1 MIHTFKI
8 NPDIEDQLKEF
19 NAKLPADQKVV
30 NMVTSGD
37 YLFLTVEKKEPSLR
51 SDWIKGGGTRLLQEH
66 LKRGQ

>member
-37 YLFLTVEKKEPSLR
+37 YLFLTVEKKEPGLR
-51 SDWIKGGGTRLLQEH
+51 SDWIKSGGQRLLQEH